1 MSPSK
6 GATAVAKP
14 RGTITVLAGVNG
26 AGKSSVAGAF
36 LRDAGGDY
44 YNPDEFTRRLIGQNP
59 GIDPAEA
66 NSLAWA
72 RGKELLE
79 RAIAE
84 GTDFTFETTL
94 GAHTI
99 PNLLLRAASEG
110 MAVKICFVGLA
121 SVEHHLRRVAARV
134 KAGGHDIAEKKIR
147 ERWQN
152 SRLNLIRL
160 LPHLQEF
167 VLWDNSTEVDFQNR
181 APKPVLLMS
190 MKNGVISVPE
200 NVAET
205 PEWAKPIIA
214 AAFAHGRSESGPP
227 APGA

>member
-1 MSPSK
+1 MPGSRAS
-6 GATAVAKP
+6 VAEP

-44 YNPDEFTRRLIGQNP
+44 YNPDEFTRQIIRQNP

-66 NSLAWA
+66 NSLAWT

-84 GTDFTFETTL
+84 GADFAFETTL
-94 GAHTI
+94 GANTI
-99 PNLLLRAASEG
+99 SNLLLRAASEG
-110 MAVKICFVGLA
+110 MAVNICFVGLA

-147 ERWQN
+147 ERWEN

-160 LPHLQEF
+160 LPHVQEF
-167 VLWDNSTEVDFQNR
+167 VLWDNSAEADFKSHV
-181 APKPVLLMS
+181 PKPVRLMS
-190 MKNGVISVPE
+190 MKNGVITLPE

-214 AAFAHGRSESGPP
+214 AAFAHAARSEERGGFS
-227 APGA
+227 